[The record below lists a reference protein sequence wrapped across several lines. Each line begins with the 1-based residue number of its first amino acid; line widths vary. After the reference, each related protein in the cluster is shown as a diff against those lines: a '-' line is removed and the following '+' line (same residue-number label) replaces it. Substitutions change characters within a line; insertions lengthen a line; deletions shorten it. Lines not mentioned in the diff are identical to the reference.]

1 MAREYRLSIIVSGQD
16 TGAKS
21 MLGGIG
27 SALGSIGTIAG
38 GILGAGFFL
47 GIANQVK
54 EFAKQAISATAQV
67 ERMEMMLTSL
77 QARELIKSGDF
88 TDMNDALAAAA
99 PLAKATMDQLERI
112 AIISPYQLENVSNTF
127 RMAQAFGYTAQ
138 EATVFTK
145 ALLDIGAG
153 VGADNGMLD
162 RMAYNLAQVRMVGK
176 VTALDI
182 RQLAMAGLDL
192 NDMLRFVGD
201 QMGVNIETHEDFNKA
216 IEDGS
221 ITWEDFTTNFGKY
234 ADQNFGGA
242 AERMSRTMYGL
253 WSSFKD
259 IFALSMP
266 AILGPA
272 FERIGGLLGGL
283 MDNFL
288 NLRDSGALEVLGTNF
303 ANSLE
308 PGIAA
313 LETFLVKV
321 GLLKSDFADERGWD
335 MPVQSIDLM
344 DMFVDATE
352 TFKTWTESIDWQ
364 VVSDGIVAGIDQIDW
379 TTIGEK
385 INTGFTNIFS
395 GLETLA
401 TFDFTEVANA
411 ATEGFADTIIAALG
425 GETTWAGVEAQ
436 WASNFDQL
444 SIITSNKLVQIGFIG
459 QALAGVAG
467 TTIVGQVALS
477 LINGGISIFNSI
489 MTWIPQ
495 LDSAFQTI
503 KTKFYTTFQQSV
515 LQAVRALEAMTG
527 TMMTAISTFITKALS
542 VLKPIFIK
550 IGVDLPNFADLA
562 KKLQDGMD
570 WLNDIKNGK
579 GNKGGK
585 STDPGNGGGS
595 SGGSGS
601 GNGVPQLASGGIASG
616 PRSGFPAILHGT
628 EAVIP
633 LNGGSVPVSLNPSGM
648 GSGGGIFFTFVY
660 SPVVSTASE
669 YEAGSVIGPIVADV
683 VRNEFAKRNM

>member
-54 EFAKQAISATAQV
+54 EFAKEAISATAQV

-88 TDMNDALAAAA
+88 VDMNAALAAAE

-112 AIISPYQLENVSNTF
+112 AVQSPYTLDLVSNTF
-127 RMAQAFGYTAQ
+127 RLAQVFGYTAA
-138 EATVFTK
+138 EAGVFTE
-145 ALLDIGAG
+145 ALLDVAAG
-153 VGADNGMLD
+153 VGADSVQLD
-162 RMAYNLAQVRMVGK
+162 RMGYNLAQIRQIGK
-176 VTALDI
+176 VSAFDI
-182 RQLAMAGLDL
+182 RQLAQAGLDL
-192 NDMLRFVGD
+192 NDVLKFVGKE
-201 QMGVNIETHEDFNKA
+201 MGVNIETHEDFNKA
-216 IEDGS
+216 IENGS
-221 ITWEDFTTNFGKY
+221 ITWEDFTKNFAKY
-234 ADQNFGGA
+234 SEYYFGGSVD
-242 AERMSRTMYGL
+242 RMAKSLYGL

-288 NLRDSGALEVLGTNF
+288 ALKQSGALEVLGVNF

-395 GLETLA
+395 GLGTLA

-444 SIITSNKLVQIGFIG
+444 SVITSNKLVQTTFLASG
-459 QALAGVAG
+459 LAGVLG
-467 TTIVGQVALS
+467 TTVVGQVALS

-579 GNKGGK
+579 GSKGGK
-585 STDPGNGGGS
+585 STAPGE
-595 SGGSGS
+595 SGGSGG
-601 GNGVPQLASGGIASG
+601 GNNVPQMASGGIASG